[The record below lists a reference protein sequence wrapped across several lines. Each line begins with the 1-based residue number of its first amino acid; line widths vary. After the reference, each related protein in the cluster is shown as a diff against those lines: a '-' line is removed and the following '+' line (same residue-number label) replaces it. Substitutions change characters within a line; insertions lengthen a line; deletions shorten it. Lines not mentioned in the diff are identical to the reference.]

1 MFNHTNYVA
10 LGLVLCIT
18 LLIWN
23 FAGFLSVGIFFLG
36 IMMGVLLMEVFT
48 EADEFAEF
56 KEFQKN
62 LRDMNQ

>member
-10 LGLVLCIT
+10 LGLVLCVT
-18 LLIWN
+18 FLIWH
-23 FAGFLSVGIFFLG
+23 FAGFASVGIFFLG
-36 IMMGVLLMEVFT
+36 IMMGGLLMEVFT